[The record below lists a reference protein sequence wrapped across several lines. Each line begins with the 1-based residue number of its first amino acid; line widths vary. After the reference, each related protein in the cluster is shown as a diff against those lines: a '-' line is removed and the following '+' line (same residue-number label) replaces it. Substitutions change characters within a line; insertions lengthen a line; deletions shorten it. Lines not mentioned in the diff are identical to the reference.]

1 MKNKIISII
10 NYIKFRFLI
19 NSIFRIYISMI
30 FTMFGLTIL
39 NTALLMKI
47 GIIFTFYNNVD
58 LFVLSVIVL
67 LLCISGNKIINL

>member
-1 MKNKIISII
+1 
-10 NYIKFRFLI
+10 
-19 NSIFRIYISMI
+19 MI